1 MKHKLGITM
10 LLLAMFI
17 VTQLIG
23 IYVINA
29 SGIHGLPF
37 GLDESTATSG
47 TSFISVL
54 FALII
59 AFVLFS
65 IIMKYDLKLV
75 VRVWFFIVVT
85 IALSVSINT
94 FLAGWLVVSAR
105 VALLVAVFF
114 AFFKIIRPNII
125 VHNLTELFVYPGV
138 AVILIPILDVY
149 SIIGLLII
157 ISVYD
162 AWAVWKSG
170 IMQKMAKYQMQE
182 AKIFGGFLIPTMD
195 KKTREKI
202 KQIKQKYKNKKIPA
216 SIKKKKFKVNLA
228 ILGGGDV
235 VFPIITMGVFM
246 RAHPEQILLGVP
258 GLIPALFILG
268 GALLSLTY
276 LFATTKKDKAYPAMP
291 YITTGIFIGLGLWK
305 LLI

>member
-1 MKHKLGITM
+1 MKHKLSITLI
-10 LLLAMFI
+10 LLTMFI

-23 IYVINA
+23 IYVINT
-29 SGIHGLPF
+29 SDSQGLPF
-37 GLDESTATSG
+37 GLDEETSG
-47 TSFISVL
+47 AEPNFISIL
-54 FALII
+54 FALVV

-65 IIMKYDLKLV
+65 LIMKYDLKLV
-75 VRVWFFIVVT
+75 VRIWFFIVVT

-94 FLAGWLVVSAR
+94 FLYGLVEASAKA
-105 VALLVAVFF
+105 ALFIAILF
-114 AFFKIIRPNII
+114 AFFKIIKPNII
-125 VHNLTELFVYPGV
+125 VHNFTELLIYPGV
-138 AVILIPILDVY
+138 AVILIPILSVY
-149 SIIGLLII
+149 SIIVLLII
-157 ISVYD
+157 IAIYD

-182 AKIFGGFLIPTMD
+182 VKIFGGFLIPTMD

-202 KQIKQKYKNKKIPA
+202 RQIKQKYKGKTIPA

-246 RAHPEQILLGVP
+246 RAYPEQVLFGVP
-258 GLIPALFILG
+258 GLVPALFILG

-291 YITTGIFIGLGLWK
+291 YITTGIFAGLLFWK